1 MQVPIISEWPSYQ
14 EQNFGDVETE
24 EFVGMVVVKLR
35 TCLKNKSNI
44 YLPTTG
50 HIIFSK
56 NIKKIIVL

>member
-1 MQVPIISEWPSYQ
+1 MQAPIISEWPSYQ
-14 EQNFGDVETE
+14 EQNFSDVETE
-24 EFVGMVVVKLR
+24 EFVGMVVRLC

-56 NIKKIIVL
+56 SIKKIIVL